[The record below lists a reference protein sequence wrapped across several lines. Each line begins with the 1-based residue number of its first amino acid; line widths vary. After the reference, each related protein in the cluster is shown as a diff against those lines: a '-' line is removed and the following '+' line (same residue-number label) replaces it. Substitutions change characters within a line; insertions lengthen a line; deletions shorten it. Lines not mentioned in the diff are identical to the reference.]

1 MNSLVSNGQ
10 ETVFKSV
17 ARMRRRRRVVL
28 ISLAIAL
35 MFMTVVGA
43 SVGALN
49 LSFGPTL
56 AILVQPLGLDLP
68 WPSDEGSSSIL
79 WGIRMPRV
87 ILGILV
93 GAVLSV
99 SGAMMQGLFRNP
111 LAEPGLIGV
120 SSGAALAAA
129 VVIVLGGR
137 FIATLPDGLRLF
149 VLPLAAFTGGAI
161 STYLVYRVSLQ
172 SGRLSVSTMLLAGI
186 AFNAIGFAM
195 LGMLQYVADDN
206 ELRGL
211 TFWMLGSLGGAT
223 WESLAVVAPLL
234 MLPLIG
240 CYWLARPLN
249 CFLLG
254 EVEAMHLGV
263 PVQRVNRIAVLL
275 VALGVGATV
284 AVSGM
289 IAFLGLVV
297 PHLIRLA
304 VSPDH
309 RIVLPGSALLGAVLL
324 VAADAFARVVV
335 MPSELPV
342 GIVTTLFGAPFFLVL
357 LFKARR
363 MNIQP

>member
-1 MNSLVSNGQ
+1 MSTQ
-10 ETVFKSV
+10 ESALDSV
-17 ARMRRRRRVVL
+17 RRMRRKRRVVL
-28 ISLAIAL
+28 TLLVALVVVTTVLGVSL
-35 MFMTVVGA
+35 
-43 SVGALN
+43 GALN
-49 LSFGPTL
+49 LPLGQTL
-56 AILVQPLGLDLP
+56 AILVEPLGITLP
-68 WPSDEGSSSIL
+68 WSFEEAQSSVL
-79 WGIRMPRV
+79 WGIRMPR
-87 ILGILV
+87 ILLGLLV

-99 SGAMMQGLFRNP
+99 SGAIMQGLFRNP

-129 VVIVLGGR
+129 FMIVVGSDLVAR
-137 FIATLPDGLRLF
+137 LPDSLGMLA
-149 VLPLAAFTGGAI
+149 LPLAAFIGGAVC
-161 STYLVYRVSLQ
+161 TYLVYRVSLTG
-172 SGRLSVSTMLLAGI
+172 GRLSVPTMLLAGI

-223 WESLAVVAPLL
+223 WESLTVVGPLL
-234 MLPLIG
+234 AIPLIG
-240 CYWLARPLN
+240 CFWLARPLN

-254 EVEAMHLGV
+254 EVEAMHMGV
-263 PVQRVNRIAVLL
+263 SVQRVNRIAVFL

-309 RIVLPGSALLGAVLL
+309 RVVLPGSALLGAGLL
-324 VAADAFARVVV
+324 VGADAFARTVV

-342 GIVTTLFGAPFFLVL
+342 GIVTTFMGAPFFLFL
-357 LFKARR
+357 LLKARR
-363 MNIQP
+363 LNLQL